1 MHFQEFNR
9 GYPAGYLPRKNQ
21 AFSLLSGSRGSL
33 SLLSSES
40 RGSRR
45 NSRSAEKEGRKE
57 NAGGRISVASLWMR
71 RPGAL
76 VPAAA
81 VACCAAVCKWWQDR
95 EACTEVVAG
104 LCRAPFGLVPLNYR
118 FAPPLHVQP
127 CILCTRWPVYCA
139 SPALL
144 PASKKADFGAPACD
158 RATAGGKQASH
169 AARAPAKQAG

>member
-1 MHFQEFNR
+1 MAVTSGLHRRKDKREKSR
-9 GYPAGYLPRKNQ
+9 RRSTSLEPAAN
-21 AFSLLSGSRGSL
+21 SSRTQC
-33 SLLSSES
+33 
-40 RGSRR
+40 RVHCSRR